1 MNKSYYRNFIKAY
14 NNSYFYAQSSCLFI
28 SLSINSWILLFFPIN
43 SRYKLACVISYA
55 FLMHVARH
63 SMKWTCRGG
72 MPIASFLYALPITQQ
87 NPIDLLILSRPTM
100 PWWTLH
106 IRIVYIFA
114 SKSWLLLAGGVS
126 TPPTPMIG

>member
-55 FLMHVARH
+55 FLMHVAWSGH
-63 SMKWTCRGG
+63 VGEGW
-72 MPIASFLYALPITQQ
+72 PIASFLYALPITQQ

-106 IRIVYIFA
+106 IKIFYIFA